1 MEKDIAQMRAELRDF
16 YFKNVKPNLAD
27 LNKRRKKNL
36 IAYYGMVMILLGF
49 IVVFF
54 SIGIGLFLI
63 IAGFA
68 IAMFLGREEQTSAFN
83 GKCVV
88 VDSTG
93 EEEFKKKYMPEFLK
107 IFGGEM
113 LWSKDNIRMAAQ
125 DLNVYRK
132 LNIMNPY
139 FILSFDDMIYGKYK
153 GVNFNILECDTSLFS
168 ANNFVGLIVMLLF
181 GLPFVAGFLF
191 IVFAIVLPILFTIL
205 GKSAGGVTFGLF
217 FILIFVLPL
226 AGLIKF
232 LRRVPFRGVFVEFDM
247 NKNFEGHTFLFENA
261 QTNHSI
267 KFNHS
272 KFQEVKLEDS
282 EFCKKYKIYSDNQVE
297 ARYVLTTAFI
307 ERFKNMKTA
316 FKAEYIRAAFKDG
329 KITIALHAGRD
340 LFAMASLNKD
350 SDSNTFT
357 ELFDEI
363 LSVLELIEALK
374 LNQNI
379 GL

>member
-181 GLPFVAGFLF
+181 GLPLWLAFCLLYLQLCFLYC
-191 IVFAIVLPILFTIL
+191 L
-205 GKSAGGVTFGLF
+205 
-217 FILIFVLPL
+217 
-226 AGLIKF
+226 
-232 LRRVPFRGVFVEFDM
+232 
-247 NKNFEGHTFLFENA
+247 
-261 QTNHSI
+261 Q
-267 KFNHS
+267 
-272 KFQEVKLEDS
+272 
-282 EFCKKYKIYSDNQVE
+282 Y
-297 ARYVLTTAFI
+297 
-307 ERFKNMKTA
+307 
-316 FKAEYIRAAFKDG
+316 
-329 KITIALHAGRD
+329 
-340 LFAMASLNKD
+340 
-350 SDSNTFT
+350 
-357 ELFDEI
+357 
-363 LSVLELIEALK
+363 
-374 LNQNI
+374 
-379 GL
+379 